1 LRTGVGG
8 TTDTSV
14 QPSAD
19 DVADP
24 DGANGASFVTL
35 LAGLLSGE

>member
-14 QPSAD
+14 LPSTD